1 MKSSLIFSVIS
12 MLSFVGN
19 AAGMFMICGKD
30 QVLLRT
36 FESGGIRC
44 SFCTKDHFYV
54 KQSLSCEPCPDDH
67 STPRNNTFTRCRQNS
82 LKPHARFSIAR
93 LVYGQLKQSLNF
105 VVPDR
110 ATFDTT
116 TQHNMDTTT
125 KESGFTHQSST
136 EYGPFPLSLTKYA
149 TIFCSFLLCLSISAV
164 FYYHC
169 SAPVARVLQRC
180 YGSGTEPRNYKTK
193 KDGQR
198 KYNNIPLSD
207 PVRKSP
213 IQSETLVCNFDLHS
227 ASRAEIM
234 EYVRN
239 VLLEYVF
246 DKHPEAFASKRCVIA
261 VDRATARFE
270 TLLMKHNLLCS
281 SRDDTLSLT

>member
-19 AAGMFMICGKD
+19 AAGMFMICGKG
-30 QVLLRT
+30 QVLLRN
-36 FESGGIRC
+36 FESGRIRC

-54 KQSLSCEPCPDDH
+54 KQSLSCEPCPDEH

-93 LVYGQLKQSLNF
+93 LLYGQLKHSLNF

-110 ATFDTT
+110 AIIDTT
-116 TQHNMDTTT
+116 TQYNVDTTT
-125 KESGFTHQSST
+125 LEADVTHQSST
-136 EYGPFPLSLTKYA
+136 EYGPFSLSLTKYA
-149 TIFCSFLLCLSISAV
+149 TAFCSFLLCLSISAV
-164 FYYHC
+164 IYFHC
-169 SAPVARVLQRC
+169 SAPVARMLQRC
-180 YGSGTEPRNYKTK
+180 CGRGTESRNFKAK
-193 KDGQR
+193 KNVQR
-198 KYNNIPLSD
+198 NNNNITLSQ
-207 PVRKSP
+207 PAIKSP

-239 VLLEYVF
+239 VLLQYVF
-246 DKHPEAFASKRCVIA
+246 DRHPEA
-261 VDRATARFE
+261 
-270 TLLMKHNLLCS
+270 
-281 SRDDTLSLT
+281 